1 MPKIRTQRT
10 SGKGTILFARELR
23 KNMTKA
29 EVMLW
34 GRLRRCAVEGCRF
47 RRQHPIG
54 PFIADFFCSEA
65 GLIIELDGAVHD
77 EEEQRQRDRLRDLAM
92 EDHGLRMLRIK
103 NREVFS
109 DIEGV
114 VSKIVQALKEI
125 ETPRSPSFSLSP
137 SGGKG
142 RG

>member
-1 MPKIRTQRT
+1 MTKIRTQRT

-29 EVMLW
+29 EIMLW
-34 GRLRRCAVEGCRF
+34 GRLRRRAVEGCRF

-103 NREVFS
+103 NKEVLTGM
-109 DIEGV
+109 EGV
-114 VSKIVQALKEI
+114 VSKITK
-125 ETPRSPSFSLSP
+125 SLNEM
-137 SGGKG
+137 
-142 RG
+142 